1 MSTHTTNF
9 RDYVKTNF
17 NQGQGNNYDL
27 IFPIWFT
34 ETMNDPAQV
43 KASPS
48 ANLEDDSYHR
58 AKNTIYFELNYPG
71 SEITSCRMVVFCD
84 DNVRVLQQ
92 SDGEGTGYSQ
102 GNGRLLLSGSMANNE
117 TSHFTLKNGKNRFIF
132 EVSNTNNTYIHG
144 GPGFLLA
151 CAVTSDAT
159 NNNLIFHTG
168 HTFCRWGGYTAATNP
183 TYDSL
188 GQGWKWKNGFFTNT
202 DAPVLSGVPGNVTIK
217 DNESYTIP
225 TVTATDTT
233 DGSVT
238 VTISNGGFTT
248 NGTSSHTTG
257 SYTITFTATDSNSIT
272 TTSSYVL
279 TVETSA
285 IYFPMGPKRI
295 FQSNYLNDYGGIYN
309 NLLFRICFFPSTYD
323 PYNTSTRTADTGRL
337 QTISTNFFN
346 SQNDFLG
353 EDTPYGYRL
362 FEQNLQFHYNN
373 VAFIRFRWEMTI
385 RSHQSLAGKFLRI
398 DEYFGWNP
406 SVSASIFTRVDWTE
420 GSNSNGNRYTVYRVY
435 SLNSLDDF
443 NNGQG
448 GDFRV
453 MAVWENN

>member
-17 NQGQGNNYDL
+17 NQAQGNNYDL

-34 ETMNDPAQV
+34 ETQWHEGPTAV

-48 ANLEDDSYHR
+48 ANLEDDSHHR
-58 AKNTIYFELNYPG
+58 GKNTIYFELNYPG

-102 GNGRLLLSGSMANNE
+102 GNGRLLLSMAGMANTE
-117 TSHFTLKNGKNRFIF
+117 TGHFTLKNGTNRFIF

-144 GPGFLLA
+144 GHGYLLA

-168 HTFCRWGGYTAATNP
+168 HHFCRWGGYTAATNP

-202 DAPVLSGVPGNVTIK
+202 DAPVLSGVPSNTTIT
-217 DNESYTIP
+217 DDQSYTIP

-238 VTISNGGFTT
+238 VTVINGGFTT
-248 NGTSSHTTG
+248 SGSSSHTIG
-257 SYTITFTATDSNSIT
+257 NYTITFTTTDSNAVT
-272 TTSSYVL
+272 TTASYVL
-279 TVETSA
+279 TVEASGPPE
-285 IYFPMGPKRI
+285 FPMNMSVEQVATFYGYYKGSANQLHMRI
-295 FQSNYLNDYGGIYN
+295 SIHNG
-309 NLLFRICFFPSTYD
+309 TYD
-323 PYNTSTRTADTGRL
+323 PNNTSIRDGQTGEIGNSTWYMANTTSSTPQWGPLFRNVWTPNNGPGSNALYLKFEWRMKITHRTSEAGRWL
-337 QTISTNFFN
+337 YLEELS
-346 SQNDFLG
+346 
-353 EDTPYGYRL
+353 
-362 FEQNLQFHYNN
+362 
-373 VAFIRFRWEMTI
+373 
-385 RSHQSLAGKFLRI
+385 SHSNAGGMQK
-398 DEYFGWNP
+398 
-406 SVSASIFTRVDWTE
+406 VDWTT
-420 GSNSNGNRYTVYRVY
+420 GNNYQPNWIYVYRVY
-435 SLNSLDDF
+435 YLTTSGRTSSHVTGVGSVYDENSY
-443 NNGQG
+443 
-448 GDFRV
+448 
-453 MAVWENN
+453 